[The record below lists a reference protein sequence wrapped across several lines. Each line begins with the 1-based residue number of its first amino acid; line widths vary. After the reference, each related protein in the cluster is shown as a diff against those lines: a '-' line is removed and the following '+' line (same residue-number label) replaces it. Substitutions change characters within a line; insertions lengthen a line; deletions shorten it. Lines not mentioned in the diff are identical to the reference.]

1 MNKSL
6 HKKEINKKEMNK
18 KTMKHSAI
26 LAAVVLA
33 AALTLTGCGQ
43 YASQFT
49 ALLTNQT
56 NDSSAVQTEA
66 GLETETAV
74 DEMNRSGI
82 YDSEDA
88 AVVVRKD
95 LEAKTVQFQNIASS
109 RRYTLTYDGTTMI
122 YDKNEQALSMEQL
135 KEGSVVTVRFY
146 KPRKA
151 LAYVRENPDCISYH
165 HVNGYSMDLS
175 KGTIALGK
183 ELYNISSHVVVVSG
197 GRETDMM
204 EVSQMDELS
213 VWGYKNMI
221 YGIHVEKGHGY
232 LRLQNEDYFVNGWI
246 DVGDSVIRKITEDML
261 LVVPEGTHTVT
272 VSHKGSSATQEITFA
287 RNEEMAWD
295 LGEVEITVV
304 QKGTVIFT
312 LNPVTAKVSIDGREV
327 NVSKPVEIEYGLHQM
342 LITADGY
349 DTVAQYIRVGEPS
362 ANIAVELEKSEE
374 SSSEKSS
381 EKSSDKASD
390 DKDDNKEK
398 DDEDDEQTTS
408 KKYQSKSSEP
418 EDDDEDDDKT
428 DEEEKKDEE
437 KKENEKHYLSSS
449 EKYKVYIDAPD
460 GVEAY
465 LDGSYVGVTPVSFN
479 KEPGSHVVTLRKSGY
494 QTRSYTLQIDEEEKD
509 VNYSFTDLIKI
520 EE

>member
-6 HKKEINKKEMNK
+6 EQRTINKKSLNK
-18 KTMKHSAI
+18 KSHNNICSLSA
-26 LAAVVLA
+26 VMLA

-49 ALLTNQT
+49 ALLTNQPS
-56 NDSSAVQTEA
+56 DSTVEQT
-66 GLETETAV
+66 ETETAV
-74 DEMNRSGI
+74 DEINKSGI

-88 AVVVRKD
+88 AVVVKKD
-95 LEAKTVQFQNIASS
+95 LEAKTIQFQNIASS
-109 RRYTLTYDGTTMI
+109 RRYTLTYDGTTTI
-122 YDKNEQALSMEQL
+122 YDRNEQALSMEQL

-146 KPRKA
+146 KPRKT
-151 LAYVRENPDCISYH
+151 LAYIRENPDCISYH
-165 HVNGYSMDLS
+165 NVSGYSMDLS
-175 KGTIALGK
+175 KGTITLGK

-221 YGIHVEKGHGY
+221 YGIHIEKGHGY

-342 LITADGY
+342 RITADGY

-374 SSSEKSS
+374 SSSEKA
-381 EKSSDKASD
+381 SDKD
-390 DKDDNKEK
+390 TDKKEKEQEK
-398 DDEDDEQTTS
+398 DDDDEQTTS
-408 KKYQSKSSEP
+408 KKYQSKSAEP
-418 EDDDEDDDKT
+418 EDEEDNDKGEDE
-428 DEEEKKDEE
+428 EEEKKDED
-437 KKENEKHYLSSS
+437 KHYLSSS

-479 KEPGSHVVTLRKSGY
+479 KDPGSHVVTLRKSGY

-509 VNYSFTDLIKI
+509 VNYSFTDLIKL

>member
-6 HKKEINKKEMNK
+6 HNNMDNDMNK
-18 KTMKHSAI
+18 EDMDKKTIKHSAI

-49 ALLTNQT
+49 ALLTSQPA
-56 NDSSAVQTEA
+56 DSTAEQAEA
-66 GLETETAV
+66 ETAA
-74 DEMNRSGI
+74 DEMSRSGI
-82 YDSEDA
+82 YDSEYA
-88 AVVVRKD
+88 AVVVKKD

-109 RRYTLTYDGTTMI
+109 RRYTLTYDGTTTV

-135 KEGSVVTVRFY
+135 KEGSIVTVRFY

-165 HVNGYSMDLS
+165 NVSGYSMDLS
-175 KGTIALGK
+175 KGTIALGN
-183 ELYNISSHVVVVSG
+183 ELYNISSHVVVASG

-204 EVSQMDELS
+204 EVSPMDELS

-221 YGIHVEKGHGY
+221 YGLHVEKGHGY
-232 LRLQNEDYFVNGWI
+232 LRLQNQDYFVNGWI
-246 DVGDSVIRKITEDML
+246 DVGDSVIRKITDDML
-261 LVVPEGTHTVT
+261 LTVPEGTHTVT

-312 LNPVTAKVSIDGREV
+312 LNPVTAKVSIDGRAV

-342 LITADGY
+342 RITADGY

-509 VNYSFTDLIKI
+509 VNYSFTDLIKL

>member
-1 MNKSL
+1 M
-6 HKKEINKKEMNK
+6 M
-18 KTMKHSAI
+18 
-26 LAAVVLA
+26 LA

-49 ALLTNQT
+49 ALLTNQPS
-56 NDSSAVQTEA
+56 DSTVEQT
-66 GLETETAV
+66 ETETAV
-74 DEMNRSGI
+74 DEINKSGI

-88 AVVVRKD
+88 AVVVKKD
-95 LEAKTVQFQNIASS
+95 LEAKTIQFQNIASS
-109 RRYTLTYDGTTMI
+109 RRYTLTYDGTTTI
-122 YDKNEQALSMEQL
+122 YDRNEQALSMEQL

-151 LAYVRENPDCISYH
+151 LAYIRENPDCISYH
-165 HVNGYSMDLS
+165 NVSGYSMDLS
-175 KGTIALGK
+175 KGTITLGK

-221 YGIHVEKGHGY
+221 YGIHIEKGHGY

-342 LITADGY
+342 RITADGY

-374 SSSEKSS
+374 SSSEKA
-381 EKSSDKASD
+381 SDKD
-390 DKDDNKEK
+390 TDKKEKEQEK
-398 DDEDDEQTTS
+398 DDDEEQTTS
-408 KKYQSKSSEP
+408 KKYQSKSAEP
-418 EDDDEDDDKT
+418 EDEEDNDKGEDE
-428 DEEEKKDEE
+428 EEEKKDED
-437 KKENEKHYLSSS
+437 KHYLSSS

-479 KEPGSHVVTLRKSGY
+479 KDPGSHVVTLRKSGY

-509 VNYSFTDLIKI
+509 VNYSFTDLIKL